1 MINGHAQCSP
11 SGADG
16 WMACAGWESSPESSK
31 YADEGT
37 DAHTLGAIVLSGS
50 HCSCMNLIGH
60 TLPLGRVVDQR
71 MALFLDQYVD
81 LVRSLPGV
89 LMVEQ
94 RLPLHPITGE
104 EDSSGTS
111 DVVKLN
117 FEALE
122 IIIVDLKYG
131 SGVRVH
137 AKASKQLKHYGL
149 AALLEYDDLAKW
161 KSVRA
166 IICQPRIEDGVSE
179 DTFTRAE
186 LLQFKKESFKAAKSY
201 RKHHAKPLV
210 ELFSENRLHASKKGC
225 RWCRKERKDVCAA
238 HAAMKMAEHT
248 VEFSPI

>member
-16 WMACAGWESSPESSK
+16 WMACAGWESSPDSSK

-37 DAHTLGAIVLSGS
+37 DAHTLASDCLKFEYPPELDVGK
-50 HCSCMNLIGH
+50 
-60 TLPLGRVVDQR
+60 TLPLGTTVTQR
-71 MALFLDQYVD
+71 MITAVQKYMD
-81 LVRSLPGV
+81 LVMGLPGF

-117 FEALE
+117 FDALE

-161 KSVRA
+161 KTVRA

-186 LLQFKKESFKAAKSY
+186 LLEFKKESFKAAKSY
-201 RKHHAKPLV
+201 RKHHAKPLAK
-210 ELFSENRLHASKKGC
+210 LFSEGRLHASKKGC